1 MSSLDQSVTA
11 KIQSGVLP
19 KSVTEARVGRGR
31 GGHCAV
37 CPVVIRPPDPEV
49 EVELESRRGV
59 FHQACFNLWRDVV
72 AGLRAQ
78 ESWVRSSSPWGVSVR
93 ASAPGTGVLLHIVP
107 F

>member
-19 KSVTEARVGRGR
+19 KSIPEARVGRGR

-37 CPVVIRPPDPEV
+37 CHVAIRPPGTEV
-49 EVELESRRGV
+49 EVEVESRHGV
-59 FHQACFNLWRDVV
+59 FHQACFNLWRDAA

-78 ESWVRSSSPWGVSVR
+78 ES
-93 ASAPGTGVLLHIVP
+93 
-107 F
+107 

>member
-1 MSSLDQSVTA
+1 MSTLDQSVTA

-19 KSVTEARVGRGR
+19 KSIPEARVGRGR

-37 CPVVIRPPDPEV
+37 CHMAVRPPDPEIEV
-49 EVELESRRGV
+49 EVESRRGV

-78 ESWVRSSSPWGVSVR
+78 ES
-93 ASAPGTGVLLHIVP
+93 
-107 F
+107 